1 MITVKRGDVVDIDF
15 EPIRGHEIG
24 KTRPAV
30 VVQNDIGNRYSP
42 LVIVAP
48 VRGAEHIKRLYPV
61 IVHVQKGDGG
71 LVKDSVVQ
79 CDQLKSLDK
88 SRIKKK
94 RGHFPDNIME
104 RVDTALKYS
113 LALH

>member
-1 MITVKRGDVVDIDF
+1 MIDIFRGDVIDIRLD
-15 EPIRGHEIG
+15 PVLGHEMG

-48 VRGAEHIKRLYPV
+48 IRGAEHIKKTYPV
-61 IVHVQKGDGG
+61 IVQVDKGVGG
-71 LVKDSVVQ
+71 LEKKSVVQ

-88 SRIKKK
+88 SRIQSK
-94 RGHFPDNIME
+94 RGHFDDNIME
-104 RVDTALKYS
+104 KVDVALKIS
-113 LALH
+113 LALS

>member
-1 MITVKRGDVVDIDF
+1 MIEVFRGDVVEICLD
-15 EPIRGHEIG
+15 PVVGREIG

-48 VRGAEHIKRLYPV
+48 IRGAEHIKRIYPV
-61 IVHVQKGDGG
+61 VVQVEKGDGG
-71 LVKDSVVQ
+71 LKKKSVVQ

-88 SRIKKK
+88 SRIKAKSGRFSK
-94 RGHFPDNIME
+94 ETME
-104 RVDTALKYS
+104 KVDAALKIS
-113 LALH
+113 LALT